1 MPRRALRLA
10 IPASCSGQPS
20 PWRRPSSCSV
30 RKRPPRRA
38 RPRRSGTEAGTRV
51 TRQPTLPAQGVSD
64 YIDRRYSPSPVQIM
78 GSRRRPESF
87 LPLPVSEFEILL
99 ALADGERHG
108 YSIMTDVTERTRGS
122 VRLGPGTLYGSVKR
136 MLASGLIDE
145 SAAKRR
151 GEDEDE
157 RRRYY
162 RLTALG
168 RAVAAAEAA
177 RLEELVRQARRKR
190 LLPAMETP

>member
-1 MPRRALRLA
+1 
-10 IPASCSGQPS
+10 
-20 PWRRPSSCSV
+20 
-30 RKRPPRRA
+30 
-38 RPRRSGTEAGTRV
+38 
-51 TRQPTLPAQGVSD
+51 
-64 YIDRRYSPSPVQIM
+64 M

-108 YSIMTDVTERTRGS
+108 YSIMTDVAERTRGT

-151 GEDEDE
+151 AADDE

-162 RLTALG
+162 RLTTLG
-168 RAVAAAEAA
+168 RRELRTQAAGWERYAEAMA
-177 RLEELVRQARRKR
+177 GVLTTAPK
-190 LLPAMETP
+190 PT